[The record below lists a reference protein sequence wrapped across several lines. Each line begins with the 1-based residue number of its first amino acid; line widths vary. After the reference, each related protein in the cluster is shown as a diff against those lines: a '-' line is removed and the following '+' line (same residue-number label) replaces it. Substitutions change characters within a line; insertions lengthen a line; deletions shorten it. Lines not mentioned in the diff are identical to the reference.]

1 MARTKQE
8 SAQKVGGR
16 LAKLADIGAQKT
28 TLLNDIQAH
37 LIKKA
42 GVPEDRDQTVLH
54 PSEMAKAEWCPR
66 QSYYRIA
73 GFEGDKK
80 RERAYSFQTHNVFQE
95 GHAIHAKWQ
104 GWLQEMD
111 RLWGKWVCPNCAGSW
126 FGTATPS
133 TMDDTPHKPGCSG
146 KYKPIYKEVPL
157 KAPEYLIAGHADGAV
172 LDKNALIEIKSVGI
186 GTLRFEDPDLLDQY
200 TLEVDGKKVVDFNS
214 LWASIK
220 RPFSSHLRQGNI
232 YLRLCLE
239 MGLPY
244 DKMVFI
250 YESKVNQAVKEFTV
264 KHNPAITDRIFA
276 KALDV
281 KRGIEVGL
289 APERP
294 SWAEGKNGP
303 ICKSCPFAEICWGDD
318 EASTKVNEG
327 IETVDGPRGRSLGSR
342 FRTAA

>member
-16 LAKLADIGAQKT
+16 LAKLADMGAQKT
-28 TLLNDIQAH
+28 TLLNDIQGFM
-37 LIKKA
+37 IKKA

-54 PSEMAKAEWCPR
+54 PSEMAKADWCPR
-66 QSYYRIA
+66 ESYYRIA
-73 GFEGDKK
+73 GFKGDEK
-80 RERAYSFQTHNVFQE
+80 RKRAYSFQTANVFQE
-95 GHAIHAKWQ
+95 GHQIHAKWQ
-104 GWLQEMD
+104 GWLQEMGL
-111 RLWGKWVCPNCAGSW
+111 LWGKWYCNRCGNSW
-126 FGTATPS
+126 FDVSPVI
-133 TMDDTPHKPGCSG
+133 CSACENSDFE
-146 KYKPIYKEVPL
+146 YKEVPL
-157 KAPEYLIAGHADGAV
+157 RADEYLIAGHADGAV
-172 LDKNALIEIKSVGI
+172 PDKKALIEIKSVGT
-186 GTLRFEDPDLLDQY
+186 GTLRFEDPDLLEQH
-200 TLEVDGKKVVDFNS
+200 TFEIDGKKVVDFNS
-214 LWASIK
+214 LWNSLK

-250 YESKVNQAVKEFTV
+250 YESKVTQAVKEFTI
-264 KHNPAITDRIFA
+264 KHNPAVTDRIFV

-303 ICKSCPFAEICWGDD
+303 ICKSCPFAEVCWN
-318 EASTKVNEG
+318 EESTQVNEG